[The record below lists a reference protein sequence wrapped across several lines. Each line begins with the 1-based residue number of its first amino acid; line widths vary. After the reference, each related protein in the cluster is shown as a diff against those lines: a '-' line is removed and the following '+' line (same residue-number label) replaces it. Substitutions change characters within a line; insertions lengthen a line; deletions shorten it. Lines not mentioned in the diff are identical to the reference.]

1 MRYSVQKKHGVSLIL
16 FMKGVFAMS
25 EKKHQVTSLYEGIPA
40 VAELNRV
47 QGFDPRK
54 LLRRTVSRTGKEE
67 VLKLDLRYKKL
78 WFRLAYPNGR
88 LKLNALR
95 ITEQL
100 AIFEARVYMDRSDAE
115 PIGNFTAACT
125 CEEIPDGHYVKAAQE
140 AALDEA
146 LTNSGFGLQ
155 FADVCVGKNEERY
168 GSEIPLA
175 DGQIAGKDSN
185 VVKPG
190 TDGRQRSGTSQQT
203 AKVTETPLQIADNT
217 EIPKQTVNTATVTQ
231 QIPNTGESPQ
241 RSAEITKIPVQA
253 EERTVITQPSL
264 VQVAKVQESPS
275 IPDAEKRTVT
285 TPAAD
290 TLPQKEHSDTSG
302 EMDQLPTELME
313 AAADDKAESM
323 KTDTFSPNCGVG
335 SGRVIQETE
344 QSQVSYTADMPVAEI
359 IKRMTFEEA
368 QRVTVDEGTCS
379 GWTMAEVA
387 ERRPPSLKWY
397 VYGYK
402 KNNNILRA
410 AAQIMWDSLNGQKA
424 G

>member
-1 MRYSVQKKHGVSLIL
+1 MRCNVQKKHRVSLIL

-25 EKKHQVTSLYEGIPA
+25 EKKHHVASLYEGIPA
-40 VAELNRV
+40 VAGLNQV

-54 LLRRTVSRTGKEE
+54 LLRRTVSRKGNEE

-78 WFRLAYPNGR
+78 WFRLAHPHGR

-100 AIFEARVYMDRSDAE
+100 AIFEARVYLDRSDAE
-115 PIGNFTAACT
+115 PIGNFTATCT
-125 CEEIPDGHYVKAAQE
+125 REETPNGHYVKAAQE
-140 AALDEA
+140 EALDEA
-146 LTNSGFGLQ
+146 LTNAGFGLQ
-155 FADVCVGKNEERY
+155 FADVCVGRNGERY
-168 GSEIPLA
+168 GSEIPLSG
-175 DGQIAGKDSN
+175 GQTIENGSN
-185 VVKPG
+185 EISFG
-190 TDGRQRSGTSQQT
+190 
-203 AKVTETPLQIADNT
+203 ADNRQQAAHASV
-217 EIPKQTVNTATVTQ
+217 ITQ
-231 QIPNTGESPQ
+231 Q
-241 RSAEITKIPVQA
+241 SADIAKISVQA
-253 EERTVITQPSL
+253 EQRPATPQLTLVETVRG
-264 VQVAKVQESPS
+264 QEAPV
-275 IPDAEKRTVT
+275 IPKTEEGTVT
-285 TPAAD
+285 VPAAEEN
-290 TLPQKEHSDTSG
+290 LPHREHASMSE

-313 AAADDKAESM
+313 AVAEG
-323 KTDTFSPNCGVG
+323 KTESPNADTSILNGEAV
-335 SGRVIQETE
+335 SGQKIQETA
-344 QSQVSYTADMPVAEI
+344 QSQTSPVSYTADMPVAEI

-410 AAQIMWDSLNGQKA
+410 AAQIMWDSLNAQKA

>member
-40 VAELNRV
+40 VAELNKV

-78 WFRLAYPNGR
+78 WFRLVYPNGR

-125 CEEIPDGHYVKAAQE
+125 CGEIPDGHYVKAAQE

-190 TDGRQRSGTSQQT
+190 ADGRQQDGISPQT
-203 AKVTETPLQIADNT
+203 AKVTETPLQIADNI

-253 EERTVITQPSL
+253 EERTV
-264 VQVAKVQESPS
+264 
-275 IPDAEKRTVT
+275 T

-290 TLPQKEHSDTSG
+290 TLPQREHSDTSG

-323 KTDTFSPNCGVG
+323 KTDTSSPNCGAG
-335 SGRVIQETE
+335 SGRVIQEME